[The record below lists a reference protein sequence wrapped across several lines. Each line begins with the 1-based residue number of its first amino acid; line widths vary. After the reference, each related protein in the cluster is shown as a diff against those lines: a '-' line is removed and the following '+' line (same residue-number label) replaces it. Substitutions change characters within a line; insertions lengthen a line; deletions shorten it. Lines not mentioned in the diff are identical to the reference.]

1 MLETPVWALHDGM
14 LVFGRESL
22 DGVYVYRYD
31 LNQDSMEKIRL
42 TVDTMDHITSIAISP
57 DGNTLAVSWVDY
69 ASGDIWDGGI
79 QTVDLNTGKQTT
91 LEANHVSVIRFISNS
106 EFLTIECENVPFG
119 SGGIDDKKDT
129 VKQYIRWKREECGK
143 IRPIICGHSMKI
155 LCMQMQEY
163 MKIFSLTVKKKAD
176 VILVNLGTHLMII
189 DRNTYNILCEEDFS
203 YPIVKLA
210 VYNESTV
217 PLGLADGSVE
227 RFWMDDR
234 QKIFFRGRQF
244 CWRFFI

>member
-14 LVFGRESL
+14 LVFGCESL

-42 TVDTMDHITSIAISP
+42 TVDAMDHITSIAISP
-57 DGNTLAVSWVDY
+57 DGNTLAVSWLDY

-155 LCMQMQEY
+155 LCMQMQQY
-163 MKIFSLTVKKKAD
+163 MKIFSLTVKKGRRD
-176 VILVNLGTHLMII
+176 LGQPGYT
-189 DRNTYNILCEEDFS
+189 S
-203 YPIVKLA
+203 
-210 VYNESTV
+210 
-217 PLGLADGSVE
+217 
-227 RFWMDDR
+227 DDH
-234 QKIFFRGRQF
+234 
-244 CWRFFI
+244 